1 MRKDNIERD
10 REVDS
15 LVFGGVKVG
24 QLRLREISV
33 VSVKEKES
41 LKVITIGP
49 SRQRGGGNLI
59 RRPKTAFVFQQET
72 HTPW

>member
-24 QLRLREISV
+24 QLRLREISECEGER
-33 VSVKEKES
+33 KFES
-41 LKVITIGP
+41 D
-49 SRQRGGGNLI
+49 NYW
-59 RRPKTAFVFQQET
+59 A
-72 HTPW
+72 